1 MNEGI
6 RFDLAYETMPWDAVD
21 AVIFDIGNVLIR
33 FAPDDFI
40 QQLFP
45 GDEEKQQHMMKYV
58 YNGKYW
64 PCFDRGTV
72 TYEEA
77 ATLLAKEAGGAY
89 EDYMHALAGWI
100 ELKTPLEDGWRAA
113 RLCRE
118 KGKKI
123 YLLSNYPKTGYER
136 LREKFSDHFTGPSG
150 ELFDGGIISCYDHV
164 IKPEMEIYQLLC
176 DRYGID
182 KRRAVFIDDTLCNIE
197 GANKFGM
204 HGFHLHE
211 KGMLDRFFI

>member
-6 RFDLAYETMPWDAVD
+6 RFDVAYETMPWDQVD

-33 FAPDDFI
+33 FAPDDFL

-45 GDEEKQQHMMKYV
+45 DDEQMQQHMLKYV
-58 YNGKYW
+58 YHGQYW

-77 ATLLAKEAGGAY
+77 AQRLAEEAGSTY
-89 EDYMHALAGWI
+89 ENYMHALAGWI
-100 ELKTPLEDGWRAA
+100 ELKDPIEEGWRAA
-113 RLCRE
+113 RLCRR
-118 KGKKI
+118 KGKKL
-123 YLLSNYPKTGYER
+123 YLLSNYPKAGYER
-136 LREKFSDHFTGPSG
+136 LREKFADYFGD
-150 ELFDGGIISCYDHV
+150 LFDGGVISCYDHV
-164 IKPEMEIYQLLC
+164 VKPQKEIYQLLC
-176 DRYGID
+176 DRYGISPQ
-182 KRRAVFIDDTLCNIE
+182 RAVFIDDTLGNIE

-211 KGMLDRFFI
+211 KGMLDRFFIE

>member
-1 MNEGI
+1 MSEGI
-6 RFDLAYETMPWDAVD
+6 RFDLQYETMPWDHVD
-21 AVIFDIGNVLIR
+21 AVVFDIGNVLIR

-45 GDEEKQQHMMKYV
+45 GDERKQQHMMRYV
-58 YNGKYW
+58 YKGRYW

-77 ATLLAKEAGGAY
+77 ARLLHEETGVSQ
-89 EDYMHALAGWI
+89 EDYLHALLGWI
-100 ELKTPLEDGWRAA
+100 ELKDPIEEGWRAA
-113 RLCRE
+113 
-118 KGKKI
+118 KKAKAMGKKL
-123 YLLSNYPKTGYER
+123 YLLSNYPQTGYER
-136 LREKFSDHFTGPSG
+136 LRDKFADYFGD
-150 ELFDGGIISCYDHV
+150 LFEGGVISCYDHV
-164 IKPEMEIYQLLC
+164 VKPEMEIYQLLC

-182 KRRAVFIDDTLCNIE
+182 KSRAVFIDDTLGNIE

>member
-1 MNEGI
+1 MSEGI
-6 RFDLAYETMPWDAVD
+6 RFDLAYETMPWHKVD

-45 GDEEKQQHMMKYV
+45 GDEDKQQHMMKYV
-58 YNGKYW
+58 YHGKYW
-64 PCFDRGTV
+64 PCFDRETI

-77 ATLLAKEAGGAY
+77 AKLLSEETGVAY
-89 EDYMHALAGWI
+89 EDYMHALVGWI
-100 ELKTPLEDGWRAA
+100 ELKDPLEEGWRAA
-113 RLCRE
+113 ARAKRA
-118 KGKKI
+118 GKKL

-136 LREKFSDHFTGPSG
+136 LREKFAEHFGD
-150 ELFDGGIISCYDHV
+150 LFDGGIISCYDHV
-164 IKPEMEIYQLLC
+164 IKPEKEIYQLLC

-182 KRRAVFIDDTLCNIE
+182 KSRAVFIDDTLVNIE